1 VKQSGRIRFANL
13 DVQAG
18 GSPTAVTEVTGR
30 DMIGGA
36 GLCSMQQSVQKRRD
50 VGNCHKMLFA
60 YIVTYTSMYI
70 YIYISQL

>member
-1 VKQSGRIRFANL
+1 VNL
-13 DVQAG
+13 DVQDG

-36 GLCSMQQSVQKRRD
+36 GLCSMQQSVEKRGD
-50 VGNCHKMLFA
+50 VGNCHKILFA
-60 YIVTYTSMYI
+60 YIVTFTSMYIII